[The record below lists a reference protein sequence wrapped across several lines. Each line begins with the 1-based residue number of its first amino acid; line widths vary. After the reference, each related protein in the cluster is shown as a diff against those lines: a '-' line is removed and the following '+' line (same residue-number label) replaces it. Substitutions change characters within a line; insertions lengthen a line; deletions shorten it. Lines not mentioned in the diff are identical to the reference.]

1 MANNESET
9 RKKPGRSLGRTIA
22 TVIVASGIVYLLG
35 VGLVS
40 VIPQIFTPARADLPQ
55 ELSCQDGLDEL
66 RAELLDRA
74 GERVSAGGSDTRDLR
89 AWLDDWDARY
99 HGLEPRCEG
108 NQYQR
113 WTLVGRLRRRI
124 EGTLERFD
132 REDGA
137 LARATKR
144 ASST

>member
-1 MANNESET
+1 VAKNESET
-9 RKKPGRSLGRTIA
+9 RKKPGRRLGRTIA
-22 TVIVASGIVYLLG
+22 TVIVASGIAYLLG
-35 VGLVS
+35 VGLLS
-40 VIPQIFTPARADLPQ
+40 VIPQIFYPAQADLP
-55 ELSCQDGLDEL
+55 EDLSCGEGLDEL

-74 GERVSAGGSDTRDLR
+74 GERVAAGGSDTRDLR
-89 AWLDDWDARY
+89 AWLVDWDARY
-99 HGLEPRCEG
+99 HGLESRCDG
-108 NQYQR
+108 DQYQR